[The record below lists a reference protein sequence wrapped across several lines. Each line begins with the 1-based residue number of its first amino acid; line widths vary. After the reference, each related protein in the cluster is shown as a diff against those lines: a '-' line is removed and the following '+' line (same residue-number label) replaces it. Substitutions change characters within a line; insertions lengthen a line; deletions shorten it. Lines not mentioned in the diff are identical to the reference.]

1 MLRTKGK
8 GRADTITFDQ
18 PEAKIRSSNNRR
30 TLIGEIP
37 SIIKEGIKKP
47 GNILNLSIIGFA
59 AVCNAI
65 LAHTSLTVSF
75 ILAGISCLQ
84 PAVTDFGYNYK
95 LIKNELL
102 KNKDIKTLQDKALE
116 ITKFI
121 WPGIVAVVVGALF
134 FGLHIRLY
142 NQGAEV
148 VSSVLLAVGTFIAG
162 SAQMLVKP
170 MIKREVARK
179 NPPAPMVGEIEILIQ
194 NEAQLAKE
202 LETELSTNNVI
213 ISQKLE
219 ELAGLIKVQN
229 DPINIKVMNIQRI
242 LTEKHKTI
250 EELTAQVNNITEER
264 NLAREAAEKF
274 TQANEQL
281 TQQLEQER
289 EKAKA
294 LRDKLDSSQQPVPQ
308 INTAVAACQE
318 SISILMMKYQ
328 YLYAKELLINN
339 R

>member
-1 MLRTKGK
+1 MSKRKDKGK
-8 GRADTITFDQ
+8 QREDDIIPSSQEVKIHSDT
-18 PEAKIRSSNNRR
+18 K
-30 TLIGEIP
+30 TLIKDLP

-142 NQGAEV
+142 NQGAEIM
-148 VSSVLLAVGTFIAG
+148 SSVLLAVGTFIAG

-179 NPPAPMVGEIEILIQ
+179 NPPAPSIEGIELGLSPLIQ
-194 NEAQLAKE
+194 AAQELEREAIDNTLNQKVEELSKFITTRNNTFRTKSADIKQNVMDQRVQLEQIIREKNDLQELNKKLNTNLEVLTQDKE
-202 LETELSTNNVI
+202 L
-213 ISQKLE
+213 
-219 ELAGLIKVQN
+219 LA
-229 DPINIKVMNIQRI
+229 
-242 LTEKHKTI
+242 
-250 EELTAQVNNITEER
+250 
-264 NLAREAAEKF
+264 
-274 TQANEQL
+274 
-281 TQQLEQER
+281 QQLEQEKVNG
-289 EKAKA
+289 EKLQEILSNLQQELHAQTQSN
-294 LRDKLDSSQQPVPQ
+294 SSYRIKNSNSSNDQ
-308 INTAVAACQE
+308 ISVIT
-318 SISILMMKYQ
+318 
-328 YLYAKELLINN
+328 

>member
-1 MLRTKGK
+1 MPRRKNKGK
-8 GRADTITFDQ
+8 QRADEVIRRQ
-18 PEAKIRSSNNRR
+18 EPKIHSDTK
-30 TLIGEIP
+30 TLIKDLP

-84 PAVTDFGYNYK
+84 PAVTDFSYNYK

-102 KNKDIKTLQDKALE
+102 KNKDLKTFQDKALE

-142 NQGAEV
+142 NQGAEIM
-148 VSSVLLAVGTFIAG
+148 SSVLLAVGTFVAG

-179 NPPAPMVGEIEILIQ
+179 NPPAPMVGEREILISPAIQAAEELEQEITSNAVSDQLKQFNDLFTTQNDNLKTKTSILIQ
-194 NEAQLAKE
+194 NVNAQQKE
-202 LETELSTNNVI
+202 IVCLRQENNN
-213 ISQKLE
+213 L
-219 ELAGLIKVQN
+219 
-229 DPINIKVMNIQRI
+229 
-242 LTEKHKTI
+242 
-250 EELTAQVNNITEER
+250 QVNNKTLTEQLDKTEETTKQ
-264 NLAREAAEKF
+264 LS
-274 TQANEQL
+274 QINEQL
-281 TQQLEQER
+281 TEELEEKQNKIEELQGELRQLKGQPIQE
-289 EKAKA
+289 E
-294 LRDKLDSSQQPVPQ
+294 
-308 INTAVAACQE
+308 IAVSNSKSKSNNANLNNE
-318 SISILMMKYQ
+318 ISVIT
-328 YLYAKELLINN
+328 

>member
-1 MLRTKGK
+1 MSKRKDKGK
-8 GRADTITFDQ
+8 QREDDIIPSSQEVKIHSDT
-18 PEAKIRSSNNRR
+18 K
-30 TLIGEIP
+30 TLIKDLP

-148 VSSVLLAVGTFIAG
+148 VSSVLLAVGTFVAG
-162 SAQMLVKP
+162 SVQMLVKP
-170 MIKREVARK
+170 MIKREMARR
-179 NPPAPMVGEIEILIQ
+179 NPPAPMVGEREILISPAIQ
-194 NEAQLAKE
+194 AAEE
-202 LETELSTNNVI
+202 LEQEVANTILNQKVEELS
-213 ISQKLE
+213 KLIT
-219 ELAGLIKVQN
+219 AQN
-229 DPINIKVMNIQRI
+229 SKFLTKTSNIKQTLMEQKTGIDRLNN
-242 LTEKHKTI
+242 EKSNLQASNKTFNTRV
-250 EELTAQVNNITEER
+250 EELTNDKA
-264 NLAREAAEKF
+264 
-274 TQANEQL
+274 QL
-281 TQQLEQER
+281 TEQLEQ
-289 EKAKA
+289 KQDQI
-294 LRDKLDSSQQPVPQ
+294 DKLQAELNYLQQPVREKPIHEIGSAN
-308 INTAVAACQE
+308 INRIKNNNNSQGE
-318 SISILMMKYQ
+318 ISVIT
-328 YLYAKELLINN
+328 